1 MAYTHLKPGVELE
14 ITARAYFESASA
26 DMSSLVQLSP
36 ETLKEREEASAAQ
49 EEVIYDEAQAVI
61 QKWYAQAAQTINYRK
76 AQEYLKVCP
85 VSHTSNQWT
94 VDQHGRHEM
103 SNMVYCFSWREY
115 ERTEWSRAEQK
126 SVVVAWD
133 LSWSLHFNTTQNP
146 DCTGSGRR
154 LAGQDRKVFKNR
166 MDMEKIPPRP
176 YRCLR
181 PPVYRNFP
189 SHSSGCP
196 TAVLRQW
203 GAAAWLYRRRAYPTP
218 SRCGRAVISAGGRG
232 HGRFAPARGPGPAP
246 RTPAPETSPQKDPA
260 PKGQPGPIEGVL
272 L

>member
-146 DCTGSGRR
+146 DYSGSGRR
-154 LAGQDRKVFKNR
+154 LAGQDRKVFKDRQPWKNTSR
-166 MDMEKIPPRP
+166 AASPPTP
-176 YRCLR
+176 TCLR
-181 PPVYRNFP
+181 KSPHTSRRTLGNASVSTGYC
-189 SHSSGCP
+189 CP
-196 TAVLRQW
+196 A
-203 GAAAWLYRRRAYPTP
+203 TP
-218 SRCGRAVISAGGRG
+218 WRPLCQTSRTKRMWRICYLCW
-232 HGRFAPARGPGPAP
+232 
-246 RTPAPETSPQKDPA
+246 RT
-260 PKGQPGPIEGVL
+260 GI
-272 L
+272 

>member
-1 MAYTHLKPGVELE
+1 MTHLKPGVELE

-133 LSWSLHFNTTQNP
+133 LSWSLYFNTTQNP
-146 DCTGSGRR
+146 DYSGSGRR
-154 LAGQDRKVFKNR
+154 LAGQDRKVFKDR
-166 MDMEKIPPRP
+166 AAMEKYLQGRIAAYSHLFTEISPPIPEDARKRFCVNGILLPG
-176 YRCLR
+176 YTVET
-181 PPVYRNFP
+181 PVPDLPDEKYVEDLLSLLEDGDMDALPQPEEPAP
-189 SHSSGCP
+189 SP
-196 TAVLRQW
+196 AL
-203 GAAAWLYRRRAYPTP
+203 P
-218 SRCGRAVISAGGRG
+218 SRR
-232 HGRFAPARGPGPAP
+232 
-246 RTPAPETSPQKDPA
+246 QA
-260 PKGQPGPIEGVL
+260 PKKARPQRSGPVR
-272 L
+272 